1 MSWEYFRDRYSSAN
15 AAVDNAPYCQTAWD
29 AGALRDHP
37 IVKMALQQIDM
48 AERAIASVADE
59 MVNRYEEEA

>member
-1 MSWEYFRDRYSSAN
+1 MSWHYFRDRYSSAK

-29 AGALRDHP
+29 AGALPDHP
-37 IVKMALQQIDM
+37 IVKLALQQIDM

-59 MVNRYEEEA
+59 LLAKEED